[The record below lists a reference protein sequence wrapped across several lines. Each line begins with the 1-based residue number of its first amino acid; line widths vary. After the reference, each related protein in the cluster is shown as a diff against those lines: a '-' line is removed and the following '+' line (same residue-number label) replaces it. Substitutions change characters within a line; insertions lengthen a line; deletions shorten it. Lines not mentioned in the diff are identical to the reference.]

1 MAHKHWENPEVVG
14 YGRLPA
20 RANFKSAATTGD
32 ALAGRPLHFSLNG
45 TWQFVRLPHPRTAPP
60 NWASTSADI
69 EWGTIPVPGL
79 WTRQPDATDKPIYTN
94 VLIPFKAEPPLV
106 PLENP
111 TGLYRRTFNLPEFF
125 AGKRVVLY
133 VGGVES
139 AFYLYCNGKEVGFS
153 KDARLPAEFDLTE
166 YLHPGENLLALMVM
180 RWSDA
185 SYIEDQDQ
193 WWHAGIHR
201 DVYLYGTPL
210 VYLRDIFCKPGFD
223 PASGQGELD
232 VTVRVGDHNRD
243 AMGHRVEIALL
254 DSQGNSQTSAPLTGA
269 IERSNYLPVVGKGA
283 TITCHATT
291 GIVAPWS
298 AEQPN
303 LYRLL
308 VTLQDPAGNII
319 EATCIPIGFSHIA
332 MGNRELLINGKAVL
346 IKGVNRHDH
355 SDTTGKVISESLMR
369 LDIETMKQHNI
380 NAVRTS
386 HYPNDSRFYELCD
399 EYGLYVVDE
408 CNIEAHHHYQQ
419 LGRDPA
425 WATAFMNRLV
435 RMIERDKNHAC
446 IIMWSMGNET
456 GFGPHHAA
464 MAAWA
469 REYDRARPI
478 HNENAICE
486 QAVRDMWDENH
497 HGTDVVCPMYP
508 SVDDII
514 RFAKTTKDPRP
525 LIMCEFAHAMGNSC
539 GNLVEYWQAVESQKG
554 LQGGFVWEWIDHGL
568 LENANGIPYWAYGG
582 DFGEERHD
590 LNFVCDGLCFPD
602 RTPHSSLIE
611 YKKVIQPIKVT
622 RVRDMTFKVENKNWF
637 TTLDRYQGHF
647 ELLLNGVMY
656 AGGDLPSLTTGP
668 GQTTEFTLNHSKP
681 ILKRG
686 DEASVLFVFS
696 LANDESWA
704 ARGHIVAWDQISLG
718 QRARL
723 QRRRRP
729 GGEVTLHKRH
739 GADVIEAG
747 ASTIAF
753 DESGLLSIALDHH
766 LVITSGPRLNIWRAP
781 TDNDGIKGREN
792 QIGKALGRWRALGI
806 EKVVAEP
813 VEYGVLPEAGRVDV
827 RIVQCARPN
836 EGEVRLLSDYCVLA
850 SGEIQCS
857 HEFVISPELADL
869 PRLGLRLELPPGMEG
884 LTWFGRGPHET
895 YVDRKASGILRVHES
910 TVSDQYV
917 PYILPQEHG
926 NLTDVRWIKLVSATG
941 DGIIIESTG
950 TPMEA
955 SATHYPQELLSPAFH
970 TYEVTPRDETFVCLD
985 VMQRGLGGASCGP
998 DTLPQYRIP
1007 AGIHALRYTLRP
1019 FRQGT

>member
-1 MAHKHWENPEVVG
+1 MAHKHWENPEVAG

-20 RANFKSAATTGD
+20 RANFNSAATSGH
-32 ALAGRPLHFSLNG
+32 ALAGRPLQISLNG
-45 TWQFVRLPHPRTAPP
+45 TWQFVRLPHPAAAPSD
-60 NWASTSADI
+60 WASASADI
-69 EWGTIPVPGL
+69 DWDTIPVPGL
-79 WTRQPDATDKPIYTN
+79 WTRQPDAKDKPIYTN
-94 VLIPFKAEPPLV
+94 VLIPFRAEPPLV

-111 TGLYRRTFNLPEFF
+111 TGLYRRTFDLPASF
-125 AGKRVVLY
+125 ADKRVVLY

-139 AFYLYCNGKEVGFS
+139 AFYLYCNNKEVGFS
-153 KDARLPAEFDLTE
+153 KDARLPAEFDLTQ

-180 RWSDA
+180 RWNDA

-201 DVYLYGTPL
+201 DVYLYATPL

-223 PASGQGELD
+223 SATSQGALD
-232 VTVRVGDHNRD
+232 VTVRIGDRNRD
-243 AMGHRVEIALL
+243 AMGHKVELTLL
-254 DSQGNSQTSAPLTGA
+254 DTQGKPKLPAPLTGA

-283 TITCHATT
+283 TITCHTTT
-291 GIVAPWS
+291 GTVEAWS

-308 VTLQDPAGNII
+308 VTLMDPSGNMI
-319 EATCIPIGFSHIA
+319 EATCIRIGFRHITTH
-332 MGNRELLINGKAVL
+332 NRELLVNGKAVL

-369 LDIETMKQHNI
+369 LDIETMKRHNI

-419 LGRDPA
+419 LGGDPA

-435 RMIERDKNHAC
+435 RMIERDKNHPS

-469 REYDRARPI
+469 REYDPSRPI

-514 RFAKTTKDPRP
+514 RFAKTSKDPRP

-539 GNLVEYWQAVESQKG
+539 GNLAEYWQAIEGLKG

-568 LENANGIPYWAYGG
+568 LESANGIPYWAYGG

-602 RTPHSSLIE
+602 RTPHSSLVE

-622 RVRDMTFKVENKNWF
+622 RVRGMTFKVENKNWF
-637 TTLDRYQGHF
+637 TTLGSYQGHF
-647 ELLLNGVMY
+647 ELLVNGVTHTSG
-656 AGGDLPSLTTGP
+656 ALSALDTGP
-668 GQTTEFTLNHSKP
+668 GEATVLTLNCEKP
-681 ILKRG
+681 TLQRG
-686 DEASVLFVFS
+686 DEASVIFTFS

-704 ARGHIVAWDQISLG
+704 AQGHIVAWDQIALG
-718 QRARL
+718 QRARPKT
-723 QRRRRP
+723 RRAAR
-729 GGEVTLHKRH
+729 GKVKTHKRDDT
-739 GADVIEAG
+739 DVIEAG
-747 ASTIAF
+747 AVTVAF
-753 DESGLLSIALDHH
+753 DESGLMHMALDQH
-766 LVITSGPRLNIWRAP
+766 LLITRGPRLNIWRAP
-781 TDNDGIKGREN
+781 TDNDGIKGRDN
-792 QIGKALGRWRALGI
+792 QTGKALGRWRALGI
-806 EKVVAEP
+806 EHLSNELDEYIVSPLADR
-813 VEYGVLPEAGRVDV
+813 VEV
-827 RIVQCARPN
+827 RIVQRSLPK
-836 EGEVRLLSDYCVLA
+836 EGEIRLSSDYCVLA
-850 SGEIQCS
+850 SGEILCS
-857 HEFVISPELADL
+857 HEFVVSPELADL
-869 PRLGLRLELPPGMEG
+869 PRLGLRLELPAGMEG
-884 LTWFGRGPHET
+884 LSWFGRGPHET
-895 YVDRKASGILRVHES
+895 YIDRKASGILRVHES
-910 TVSDQYV
+910 TVRDQYV

-926 NLTDVRWIKLVSATG
+926 NLTDVRWMKVTNAAG
-941 DGIIIESTG
+941 DGVVIETTG
-950 TPMEA
+950 APMEA
-955 SATHYPQELLSPAFH
+955 SATHYPPELLTPAFH
-970 TYEVTPRDETFVCLD
+970 TYEVTPRDETFVFLD

-1007 AGIHALRYTLRP
+1007 AGTHTLRYALRP
-1019 FRQGT
+1019 FRKET